1 MPFDESVIDKIAV
14 FKDIDISEDD
24 GWHLAASKKLKIA
37 PSQAHVKNCQMYFGT
52 NPNKPEIG
60 DVRISYRAMDSGI
73 YTVIGG
79 VDKGCITSMEDSP
92 SSYVRIEAGSRH
104 GLKTAR

>member
-24 GWHLAASKKLKIA
+24 GWHLAAAKKLKIA
-37 PSQAHVKNCQMYFGT
+37 PLQAHVKNCQMYFGT

-92 SSYVRIEAGSRH
+92 SSYVRMEAGSRH